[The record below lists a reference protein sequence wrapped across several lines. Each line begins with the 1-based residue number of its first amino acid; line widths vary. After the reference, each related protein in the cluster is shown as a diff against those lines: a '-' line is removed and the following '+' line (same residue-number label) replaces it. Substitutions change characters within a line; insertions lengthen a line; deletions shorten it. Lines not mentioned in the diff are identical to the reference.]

1 MQNQFLANSYQYQL
15 ILEFLIEA
23 AVIEAAGDK
32 RGPANKG
39 LPALWLLLDA
49 YQDAL
54 FEVLPELM
62 LC

>member
-23 AVIEAAGDK
+23 AGEK
-32 RGPANKG
+32 RGPANKA